1 MVMLYMGLDD
11 RVLLLSSKNHV
22 SLASNMKSVFNT
34 ISKVLLNSNSKSQCN
49 LALLVNSIVNLALNG
64 QITQSVVN
72 SILFYLHALHSKC
85 CILKFTLL

>member
-1 MVMLYMGLDD
+1 MVAILPQVVVYK

-22 SLASNMKSVFNT
+22 SLASNMKSVVNT

-49 LALLVNSIVNLALNG
+49 LALLGNYIVNLALNG

-72 SILFYLHALHSKC
+72 SILFYVCALHSKYY
-85 CILKFTLL
+85 I